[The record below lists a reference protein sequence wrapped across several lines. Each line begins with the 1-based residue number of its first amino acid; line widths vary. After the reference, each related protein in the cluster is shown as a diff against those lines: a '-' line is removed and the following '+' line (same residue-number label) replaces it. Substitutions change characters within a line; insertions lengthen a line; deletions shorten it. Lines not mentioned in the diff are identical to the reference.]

1 MKSVWPVFYSFD
13 PEMVLHF
20 HFTFK
25 PFPGHAQKRESKR
38 KKRAQPPKLTPI
50 QLTLGHAKLTSPPIL
65 HGSPITEPN
74 ADPQSRSTVPI
85 VIARRTAPTAIL
97 PSRRSRSREAPRR
110 SQPLVEPNC
119 LSLFL
124 LLSIWPD
131 LMIFFFWVLF
141 MFLYWGM
148 NDIIYSFGNQENV
161 RKCDRIWPDLMI
173 FFFGFCLCF
182 CIEEWMVLY
191 IRLATEKMWPTS
203 RKCVFYGVFNNT
215 TKHQKIF
222 FETFFKMQPNT
233 WKHFPFRKIAF
244 PENGIFSKNAFTRT
258 KWSLNCKFFFF
269 FFL

>member
-85 VIARRTAPTAIL
+85 VIARSTAPTAIL

-131 LMIFFFWVLF
+131 LMIFF
-141 MFLYWGM
+141 
-148 NDIIYSFGNQENV
+148 S
-161 RKCDRIWPDLMI
+161 
-173 FFFGFCLCF
+173 GFCLCF
-182 CIEEWMVLY
+182 CIEEWMILY
-191 IRLATEKMWPTS
+191 IRLATKKMWENVTGFDDFFFWVLF
-203 RKCVFYGVFNNT
+203 VFLYWG
-215 TKHQKIF
+215 
-222 FETFFKMQPNT
+222 M
-233 WKHFPFRKIAF
+233 
-244 PENGIFSKNAFTRT
+244 NGIIYSFGNRENVTNK
-258 KWSLNCKFFFF
+258 
-269 FFL
+269 

>member
-85 VIARRTAPTAIL
+85 VIARSTAPTAIL

-131 LMIFFFWVLF
+131 LMIFF
-141 MFLYWGM
+141 
-148 NDIIYSFGNQENV
+148 S
-161 RKCDRIWPDLMI
+161 
-173 FFFGFCLCF
+173 GFCLCF
-182 CIEEWMVLY
+182 CIEEWMILY
-191 IRLATEKMWPTS
+191 IRLATKKMWENVTGFDRIWWFFFLGFVCVSVLRNEWYYIFVWQP
-203 RKCVFYGVFNNT
+203 RKCDQQVENVFSMVFLIT
-215 TKHQKIF
+215 
-222 FETFFKMQPNT
+222 QPNT
-233 WKHFPFRKIAF
+233 RKYFSKHFLKCNQTH
-244 PENGIFSKNAFTRT
+244 ENIFLSGK
-258 KWSLNCKFFFF
+258 
-269 FFL
+269 

>member
-20 HFTFK
+20 HFTIK

-74 ADPQSRSTVPI
+74 ADPLSRSTVPI
-85 VIARRTAPTAIL
+85 VIARSTAPTAIL

-131 LMIFFFWVLF
+131 LMIFF
-141 MFLYWGM
+141 
-148 NDIIYSFGNQENV
+148 S
-161 RKCDRIWPDLMI
+161 R
-173 FFFGFCLCF
+173 FCLCF
-182 CIEEWMVLY
+182 CIEEWIILY

-203 RKCVFYGVFNNT
+203 RKCVFCGVFNNT

-244 PENGIFSKNAFTRT
+244 PENIPFFENAIFRKGKCFYMFGCISKNVLKNIF
-258 KWSLNCKFFFF
+258 WYLVV
-269 FFL
+269 FLKIP

>member
-65 HGSPITEPN
+65 QGSPITEPN

-85 VIARRTAPTAIL
+85 VIARSTAPTAIL

-131 LMIFFFWVLF
+131 LMIFFSGFCLCFCIEEW
-141 MFLYWGM
+141 MILYIRLATKKMW
-148 NDIIYSFGNQENV
+148 ENV
-161 RKCDRIWPDLMI
+161 TRFDD

-244 PENGIFSKNAFTRT
+244 PENEIFSKNAFTRT

-269 FFL
+269 FFFVT

>member
-85 VIARRTAPTAIL
+85 VIARSTAPTAIL

-161 RKCDRIWPDLMI
+161 RKCDRIWW
-173 FFFGFCLCF
+173 FFFLGFVCVSVLRN
-182 CIEEWMVLY
+182 EWYY
-191 IRLATEKMWPTS
+191 IFVWQP
-203 RKCVFYGVFNNT
+203 RKCDQQVENVFSMVFLIT
-215 TKHQKIF
+215 
-222 FETFFKMQPNT
+222 QPNT
-233 WKHFPFRKIAF
+233 RKYFSKHFLKCNQTH
-244 PENGIFSKNAFTRT
+244 ENIFLSGK
-258 KWSLNCKFFFF
+258 
-269 FFL
+269 

>member
-13 PEMVLHF
+13 LEMVLHF

-85 VIARRTAPTAIL
+85 VIARSTAPTAIL
-97 PSRRSRSREAPRR
+97 PSRRSRSREAPRQ

-131 LMIFFFWVLF
+131 LMIFF
-141 MFLYWGM
+141 
-148 NDIIYSFGNQENV
+148 S
-161 RKCDRIWPDLMI
+161 R
-173 FFFGFCLCF
+173 FCLCF
-182 CIEEWMVLY
+182 CIEEWMIFY
-191 IRLATEKMWPTS
+191 IRLAIEKMWATS
-203 RKCVFYGVFNNT
+203 RKCVFYGIFKNT

-222 FETFFKMQPNT
+222 FETFFEMQPNT

-244 PENGIFSKNAFTRT
+244 LENGIFSGNAFIQT
-258 KWSLNCKFFFF
+258 KRSLNYKF
-269 FFL
+269 L

>member
-85 VIARRTAPTAIL
+85 VIARSTAPTAIL

-131 LMIFFFWVLF
+131 LMIFFFLGFVYVSVLRNEWYYIF
-141 MFLYWGM
+141 VW
-148 NDIIYSFGNQENV
+148 QP
-161 RKCDRIWPDLMI
+161 RKC
-173 FFFGFCLCF
+173 
-182 CIEEWMVLY
+182 
-191 IRLATEKMWPTS
+191 EKMWPDLTGFDDFFFLGFVCVS
-203 RKCVFYGVFNNT
+203 ILRNEWYYIFVWQPRKCDEQVENVFSMVFLIT
-215 TKHQKIF
+215 
-222 FETFFKMQPNT
+222 QPNT
-233 WKHFPFRKIAF
+233 RKYFSKHFLKCNQTH
-244 PENGIFSKNAFTRT
+244 ENIFLSGK
-258 KWSLNCKFFFF
+258 
-269 FFL
+269 